1 MEVVLKT
8 LIEDVLTELRAT
20 RKEGYI
26 KQYKQAAERYLRV
39 GRQHGPYQMAMLLC
53 NEVAGAT
60 NPDSSPKLLLHDHI
74 FKFLGYDEGWLV
86 TAISEEPDP
95 VKRLELVSQIMLF
108 LARIRDH
115 L

>member
-39 GRQHGPYQMAMLLC
+39 GRQHGPYQMAMLMC
-53 NEVAGAT
+53 NELANT
-60 NPDSSPKLLLHDHI
+60 NNPDDSPRLLLHDHL
-74 FKFLGYDEGWLV
+74 FKFLGYDEGWLA
-86 TAISEEPDP
+86 TAISEETDP
-95 VKRLELVSQIMLF
+95 MKQLDQVSRMMLF
-108 LARIRDH
+108 LTRICDH